1 MGKVLAMEGKG
12 GDRAPVAEHWLI
24 AVEERMSGVG
34 KGVYHWACK
43 EILRILNLL
52 NKCKEKLRLE
62 RESLCLNRFTRSYSL
77 FFLFKWNSKTT
88 TSVWIKQISPR
99 VLNTY
104 TNLPPPQG

>member
-43 EILRILNLL
+43 E
-52 NKCKEKLRLE
+52 
-62 RESLCLNRFTRSYSL
+62 S
-77 FFLFKWNSKTT
+77 FKNFEFA
-88 TSVWIKQISPR
+88 
-99 VLNTY
+99 
-104 TNLPPPQG
+104 